1 MDIPL
6 LELIGIGICLLFSG
20 FFSGSETALT
30 SLSDVKVHQLIE
42 ENPKW
47 GKALRHWQ
55 KNHNGILATIL
66 IGNNLSNIT
75 AAALAADLASGY
87 FAQNAIPIAIGVM
100 TFLLLF
106 TGEITPK
113 AFARRYSE
121 MVALP
126 LMHVVLVFHMLF
138 YPLTWVLTH
147 FIRLLFRLV
156 GGTGENRSIVTEQDI
171 EYAVSLGRREGAIDK
186 DKEHLLSSV
195 FDFTDTTAKEIM
207 VPRTD
212 MLTLFVNTPYDEVM
226 QISLESGF
234 SRIPV
239 KEETIDNVVGIFYT
253 KDLLPAPK
261 AQQKGKF
268 LRSRMRPAVFIPES
282 KKISEVLKLFQKD
295 RFHLAIVVN
304 EFGGTEGIV
313 TMEDIIEE
321 LLGEIQDEFDIEEK
335 RLMELSDGSFVA
347 DARIDIEEL
356 EQALRIDFP
365 EEREYESLG
374 GFLMEQAGDVPA
386 VGWRHSFKKFD
397 FSVTEADV
405 NKVIKVHILRSP
417 YAEPKVS
424 TDSDSD
430 DAQNVEAS
438 GE

>member
-335 RLMELSDGSFVA
+335 RLMELSDGSFIA

-397 FSVTEADV
+397 FSVTEAYV

>member
-186 DKEHLLSSV
+186 EKEHLLSSV

-335 RLMELSDGSFVA
+335 RLMELSDGSFIA

-386 VGWRHSFKKFD
+386 VGWRHSFKNFD

>member
-212 MLTLFVNTPYDEVM
+212 MLTLFVDTPYVEVM

-335 RLMELSDGSFVA
+335 RLMELSDGSFIA